1 MKSFNLNVYFPFKN
15 FRKFWESIG
24 DVKYS
29 RHLKQRCKEKDI
41 PKPTKELLKGGTV
54 IECETD
60 DSQNFVTKIVVR
72 VPSVFFVETTLNL
85 HRDYCYVVNQEGM
98 VISAWVNK
106 HKDRHPTLNKGNYER
121 CP

>member
-1 MKSFNLNVYFPFKN
+1 MKRFNLKVYFPFET
-15 FRKFWESIG
+15 FDAFWENF
-24 DVKYS
+24 DNVTYS
-29 RHLKQRCKEKDI
+29 RHLKQRCKEKNI
-41 PKPTKELLKGGTV
+41 PKPMKEILQRGTV

-85 HRDYCYVVNQEGM
+85 HRDYCYVVNQEGK

-106 HKDRHPTLNKGNYER
+106 HKDKHQTLNKGIYER

>member
-1 MKSFNLNVYFPFKN
+1 MKRFNLNVYFPFET
-15 FRKFWESIG
+15 FDAFWENFA

-29 RHLKQRCKEKDI
+29 RHLKQRCKEKNI
-41 PKPTKELLKGGTV
+41 PKPTKEILQRGTV

-72 VPSVFFVETTLNL
+72 IPSIFFVETTLNL
-85 HRDYCYVVNQEGM
+85 HRDYCYVVNQEGK

>member
-1 MKSFNLNVYFPFKN
+1 MKSFNLKVYFPFKN
-15 FRKFWESIG
+15 FRKFWERFD

-72 VPSVFFVETTLNL
+72 VPCTFFTKEYLTK
-85 HRDYCYVVNQEGM
+85 HKDYIYVVKADGTI
-98 VISAWVNK
+98 VSAWSNK
-106 HKDRHPTLNKGNYER
+106 HKDKHKSLDRSKYVQP
-121 CP
+121 